1 MGAIAVSKSEEL
13 QIERLRKELRVPTKS
28 GLIRMALGTL
38 EKKTE
43 ADRLRREVE
52 ESVRRC
58 GAADRMENRE
68 LLPAAV
74 AKRAARS

>member
-13 QIERLRKELRVPTKS
+13 QIERLRKELRVPTKA

-43 ADRLRREVE
+43 AARLRREVE

-58 GAADRMENRE
+58 SAADRMENRE

-74 AKRAARS
+74 AKRVARS

>member
-1 MGAIAVSKSEEL
+1 MGAIAVSETEER
-13 QIERLRKELRVPTKS
+13 QIERLRKALRIPTKA

-43 ADRLRREVE
+43 EARLRREVE

-58 GAADRMENRE
+58 GAADRLENRE

-74 AKRAARS
+74 ATRAARS